1 MTLLKSKSSLDQN
14 KKKQESMKI
23 TQTHISVSVGGQ
35 LWSETWTIPVFVLC
49 LRRELNTHTIMSL
62 DSLDLSSMFL
72 GTDERIQYVAYL
84 PKKMLE
90 QYRLKILYV
99 CTETFK
105 SISLRTEQ
113 KLLVIYGI
121 SIHLTST
128 EHEISFRAK
137 CDRLRVRGYN

>member
-1 MTLLKSKSSLDQN
+1 
-14 KKKQESMKI
+14 
-23 TQTHISVSVGGQ
+23 
-35 LWSETWTIPVFVLC
+35 
-49 LRRELNTHTIMSL
+49 MSL